1 MAAVGQGS
9 LGPNTN
15 TDTGAHTNTLDDT
28 HINIVKGI
36 QTKQKQKKHECRIF
50 QACLVARF

>member
-28 HINIVKGI
+28 HTNIVKGT
-36 QTKQKQKKHECRIF
+36 QAKQKQKKHECRI
-50 QACLVARF
+50 AY

>member
-28 HINIVKGI
+28 HTNIVKGMYSDK
-36 QTKQKQKKHECRIF
+36 TETEET
-50 QACLVARF
+50 

>member
-15 TDTGAHTNTLDDT
+15 TDTGAHRNTLDDT
-28 HINIVKGI
+28 HTNIVKRY
-36 QTKQKQKKHECRIF
+36 TDKTEEE
-50 QACLVARF
+50 